1 MTDLAGP
8 QNQSRVTRI
17 VEVLDLIHKSAR
29 SQKAGPDEERE
40 LLQPVFD
47 KLEKMGW
54 HLKPAGAVTRPG
66 NITPPQWDTVR
77 RMSHEASLTDMT
89 IAMAVYL
96 SRIDEALDLKCKE
109 KR

>member
-8 QNQSRVTRI
+8 QNKSRVTRI

-47 KLEKMGW
+47 KLSKMGW
-54 HLKPAGAVTRPG
+54 HISTGAATRPG
-66 NITPPQWDTVR
+66 NHTPPQWDTVR
-77 RMSHEASLTDMT
+77 RMAQEASLRDLTV
-89 IAMAVYL
+89 AMAVYL
-96 SRIDEALDLKCKE
+96 NRIDEELHLGCKE
-109 KR
+109 QR